1 MNNIKLTK
9 RYLPLKFLKSKKV
22 HLTVS
27 CFLIIIMC
35 VLLKSPSTSQ
45 LIAIDDPASLYEGEN
60 LTVYFGRDSC
70 FSCSETTK
78 YLLSILPELSSNIY
92 YFDTDAFRHSP
103 EFQRILSDFQIVKI
117 SNGSYSDG
125 LLLVSKMGH

>member
-1 MNNIKLTK
+1 M
-9 RYLPLKFLKSKKV
+9 
-22 HLTVS
+22 
-27 CFLIIIMC
+27 CF
-35 VLLKSPSTSQ
+35 LLKSPSTSQ

-70 FSCSETTK
+70 FSCSEATK

-103 EFQRILSDFQIVKI
+103 EFQRILSDFQVNEVPMIVRI